1 MISGVQIIST
11 RVIDARR
18 TLVIGMGILTF
29 LLVAMFPRTFAD
41 APYWLQPIVSS
52 PLVLAT
58 IVALTLNLLFR
69 IGIKRSVEM
78 RIATPKTRRAPERHK
93 TITIEGACEHNLRD
107 LDVEIPLGLF
117 VAVQLADAVQTVSGI
132 SQFGLAIEANPLLS
146 FCAAVFGAGAALVV
160 AKTVAIIG
168 GATLHIFSQHFI
180 LAALTVA
187 CVFGALVPWAMILN
201 W

>member
-1 MISGVQIIST
+1 MSFTST
-11 RVIDARR
+11 
-18 TLVIGMGILTF
+18 LPG
-29 LLVAMFPRTFAD
+29 
-41 APYWLQPIVSS
+41 SKS
-52 PLVLAT
+52 
-58 IVALTLNLLFR
+58 
-69 IGIKRSVEM
+69 
-78 RIATPKTRRAPERHK
+78 RA
-93 TITIEGACEHNLRD
+93 IWA
-107 LDVEIPLGLF
+107 LGLF

-146 FCAAVFGAGAALVV
+146 FCAAVFGTGAALVV

-180 LAALTVA
+180 LAVLTVA